1 MVKKFNSTK
10 KWQPNEKPKQ
20 TKNSIN
26 DRNCMWIVD
35 CFRHFCF
42 GCCFP
47 LSVFHVFYKKYIELW
62 RALKLNALKTK
73 CWSKLTEN
81 ICATRYRHRHRTNR
95 REREREKY
103 WIFINLHFGFRVVNW
118 HCFSFTRE
126 NASSKKAFKQYKLQ
140 KQIQSTKNDPELWQL
155 T

>member
-81 ICATRYRHRHRTNR
+81 IRATRYRHRTNR
-95 REREREKY
+95 REREKILDFYQFAFWVPSCELALFFIHPWKCIIEKS
-103 WIFINLHFGFRVVNW
+103 I
-118 HCFSFTRE
+118 
-126 NASSKKAFKQYKLQ
+126 
-140 KQIQSTKNDPELWQL
+140 
-155 T
+155 